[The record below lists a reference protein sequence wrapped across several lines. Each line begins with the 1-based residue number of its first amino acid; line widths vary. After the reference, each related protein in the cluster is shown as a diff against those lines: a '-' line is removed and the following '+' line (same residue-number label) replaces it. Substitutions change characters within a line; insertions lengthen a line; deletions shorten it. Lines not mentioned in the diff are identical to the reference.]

1 MKDPYEV
8 LGVPHGA
15 SEEEIKKAYRELAR
29 KYHPDNYANNPLA
42 DLAQEKM
49 KEINE
54 AYDSITKA
62 RSGESGASGGSYQSG
77 YQNSYQ
83 SYNAYSGNSGNYAQV
98 RSYINANRLDE
109 AESLLNTAPNRDAE
123 WYYLKGVIAYRK
135 GWLDE
140 ARQNY
145 QTACAMMPG
154 NYEYQNALRTVQGGY
169 TPYRQTNY
177 QTGGMDAACDIC
189 NALLCLNCLCGGGG
203 CR

>member
-15 SEEEIKKAYRELAR
+15 SEEEIKKAYRDLAR

-54 AYDSITKA
+54 AYDALTK
-62 RSGESGASGGSYQSG
+62 GGSQTSSQSTAGYSSG
-77 YQNSYQ
+77 YSSGSRYGDIRRLIQNGNLDAAEARL
-83 SYNAYSGNSGNYAQV
+83 NAM
-98 RSYINANRLDE
+98 ANH
-109 AESLLNTAPNRDAE
+109 NAE
-123 WYYLKGVIAYRK
+123 WYFLRGAIAQRR

-140 ARQNY
+140 AAQNF
-145 QTACAMMPG
+145 QIAVQMDPNNT
-154 NYEYQNALRTVQGGY
+154 EYRSALHSVSGRGAYTYRTEQSNDMGDEMCGLCSSL
-169 TPYRQTNY
+169 
-177 QTGGMDAACDIC
+177 M
-189 NALLCLNCLCGGGG
+189 CLNCLCNS

>member
-54 AYDSITKA
+54 AYDTLTKNGGSA
-62 RSGESGASGGSYQSG
+62 DSGASYG
-77 YQNSYQ
+77 
-83 SYNAYSGNSGNYAQV
+83 NASSYSGNLGEVRRLIQLGNLDAAEDKLNG
-98 RSYINANRLDE
+98 IANH
-109 AESLLNTAPNRDAE
+109 NAE
-123 WYYLKGVIAYRK
+123 WYYLRGVIAQRR
-135 GWLDE
+135 GWMDE
-140 ARQNY
+140 AAQNFRIAANMEP
-145 QTACAMMPG
+145 T
-154 NYEYQNALRTVQGGY
+154 NFEYTRAANSAGSGGY
-169 TPYRQTNY
+169 TYRQTQYNDS
-177 QTGGMDAACDIC
+177 GSDDLC
-189 NALLCLNCLCGGGG
+189 NLCSTLLCLNCLCNG